1 VDIVGVLMS
10 SIVELAFIGAGTYG
24 IVTTFLLRSQGN
36 KSKVWPITEGIITS
50 TRIDEREDKYNEYG
64 PATLYYPEINYSYEF
79 GGVQYTSSRV
89 SYEGVQC
96 YSDRREA
103 EKWLSRFPKGT
114 RISVHCNPNYPH
126 QSTIKQGLRARE
138 VIIRLCVSSLLGAIA
153 MILFFL
159 YTLPAMSK

>member
-64 PATLYYPEINYSYEF
+64 PATLYYPEIN
-79 GGVQYTSSRV
+79 
-89 SYEGVQC
+89 
-96 YSDRREA
+96 
-103 EKWLSRFPKGT
+103 
-114 RISVHCNPNYPH
+114 
-126 QSTIKQGLRARE
+126 
-138 VIIRLCVSSLLGAIA
+138 
-153 MILFFL
+153 
-159 YTLPAMSK
+159 